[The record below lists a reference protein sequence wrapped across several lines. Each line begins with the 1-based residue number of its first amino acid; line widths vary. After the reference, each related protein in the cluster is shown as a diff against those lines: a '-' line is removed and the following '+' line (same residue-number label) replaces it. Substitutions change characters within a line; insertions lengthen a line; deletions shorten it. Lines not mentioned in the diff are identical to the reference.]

1 MAVDSSSETAKQQL
15 TVCEQAGPACLRKP
29 VMLARIR
36 FLPQGCL
43 AVWKTPYTDLGY
55 PVSHQPC
62 HVTSTK
68 CEEVV
73 RQLPAYARPQV
84 WSRMESTPFPAPNE

>member
-68 CEEVV
+68 CEEVG
-73 RQLPAYARPQV
+73 PAIACVCKAASVVTHGKHSISRP
-84 WSRMESTPFPAPNE
+84 